1 MIITNL
7 VNSDKG
13 KNKKT
18 SSLSVTL
25 RIRENIKDVSINFR
39 LSYNGKT
46 FDKFTGIKCQKSE
59 IKNGKIKG
67 KPEIEALLKAY
78 ENNLYQAYIALL
90 QKEQTIDLERISQS
104 MFGKPVIEEIPTLFV
119 AMDRY
124 VQTNWFDR
132 GTGFKEITKLKGKR
146 YFNHLKQWARIFFGR
161 DGIDLTEIKSIHD
174 KEIIKFMIAQ
184 RGAGNNH
191 AQMHVQR
198 FKSFFDYA
206 IGNDW
211 IVKNPF
217 MNFTPKNEKVKI
229 KYLTIEDV
237 ENLENLDL
245 TKGNVYD
252 IARDLFLFCCY
263 TGLSYADLQNVSF
276 NHIKADKDGFKYLEI
291 SRLKTDE
298 LSIIPLSQKSL
309 DLIEKYRIESNQK
322 LFKVPTNQQL
332 NRLLKELGSMA
343 ELTLLPTWHLAR
355 KTFTTQMISD
365 GIDVVLVSR
374 MVGHS
379 NISTTLNH
387 YGKINE
393 KPILE
398 AYKKTYLNK

>member
-1 MIITNL
+1 M
-7 VNSDKG
+7 
-13 KNKKT
+13 
-18 SSLSVTL
+18 
-25 RIRENIKDVSINFR
+25 
-39 LSYNGKT
+39 
-46 FDKFTGIKCQKSE
+46 
-59 IKNGKIKG
+59 
-67 KPEIEALLKAY
+67 
-78 ENNLYQAYIALL
+78 
-90 QKEQTIDLERISQS
+90 
-104 MFGKPVIEEIPTLFV
+104 
-119 AMDRY
+119 
-124 VQTNWFDR
+124 
-132 GTGFKEITKLKGKR
+132 
-146 YFNHLKQWARIFFGR
+146 KQWASVFFGR

-198 FKSFFDYA
+198 FKSFFNYA

-263 TGLSYADLQNVSF
+263 TGLSYADLQNVSY

>member
-1 MIITNL
+1 MDYANL

-18 SSLSVTL
+18 SSLSITL
-25 RIRENIKDVSINFR
+25 RIRENSKDVSINFR
-39 LSYNGKT
+39 LGYNGKT
-46 FDKFTGIKCQKSE
+46 FDKFTGIKCQKSDF
-59 IKNGKIKG
+59 KNGKVKG
-67 KPEIEALLKAY
+67 KPEIDALLKSY
-78 ENNLYQAYIALL
+78 ENNLYQAYVALS
-90 QKEQTIDLERISQS
+90 QKGQTIDLERISQS
-104 MFGKPVIEEIPTLFV
+104 MFGKSVIEETPSLFV
-119 AMDRY
+119 AMDKY
-124 VQTNWFDR
+124 VQSNWFDE
-132 GTGFKEITKLKGKR
+132 GTRFDDKTKIKGKR
-146 YFNHLKQWARIFFGR
+146 YFNHLKQWAKAFFGR

-198 FKSFFDYA
+198 FKSFFNYA

-229 KYLTIEDV
+229 KFLTVQDV

-245 TKGNVYD
+245 TKGSVYD
-252 IARDLFLFCCY
+252 VARDLFLFCCY

-309 DLIEKYRIESNQK
+309 DLIEKFRIESNQK

-332 NRLLKELGSMA
+332 NRLLKELASMA
-343 ELTLLPTWHLAR
+343 KLSISPTWHISR
-355 KTFTTQMISD
+355 KTFATQMISD
-365 GIDVVLVSR
+365 GMDVVLVSR

-379 NISTTLNH
+379 NINTTLNH
-387 YGKINE
+387 YGKVNE
-393 KPILE
+393 TPILE
-398 AYKKTYLNK
+398 AYKSTFLNK